1 MLPGLW
7 DIISPARE
15 HLGVFLPRTTLQG
28 GPCRLLELVNLHS
41 FCFV

>member
-1 MLPGLW
+1 MLLGLW
-7 DIISPARE
+7 NIISPARE